1 VAERRAAG
9 TDSIKKSGN
18 LLRRL
23 EREIGPLRF
32 EVQVRDPALLRQL
45 LLWRAAKY
53 QSRHPF
59 ELLEAILL
67 RFLSLQQDG
76 CRGTLSVL
84 YAGDAIVASHFGLR
98 SRNRW
103 HYWFPAYNAQFEKYS
118 AGIILLLKIA
128 EIACTMGIHTIDLGM
143 GEEDY
148 KRRLM
153 NGSLQIAEGS
163 VQVSSLLS
171 FTRSFRRHAGLVLRR
186 APVLNSLARRLVGA
200 GETTPASAQVL
211 PS

>member
-1 VAERRAAG
+1 
-9 TDSIKKSGN
+9 
-18 LLRRL
+18 
-23 EREIGPLRF
+23 
-32 EVQVRDPALLRQL
+32 
-45 LLWRAAKY
+45 
-53 QSRHPF
+53 
-59 ELLEAILL
+59 
-67 RFLSLQQDG
+67 
-76 CRGTLSVL
+76 
-84 YAGDAIVASHFGLR
+84 
-98 SRNRW
+98 
-103 HYWFPAYNAQFEKYS
+103 
-118 AGIILLLKIA
+118 
-128 EIACTMGIHTIDLGM
+128 MGIHTIDLGM